1 MLSINIW
8 LYRVWIYDYIVFDFK
23 DKGLIIINMNNVTHV
38 FSGENSNDITIHESG
53 RQRMKVN
60 PNKKKVIR

>member
-1 MLSINIW
+1 
-8 LYRVWIYDYIVFDFK
+8 
-23 DKGLIIINMNNVTHV
+23 MNNVTHV